1 MWARGRCNYDVVV
14 DTEFL
19 EQGSM
24 TYSEAVLPGDG
35 PDEILFS
42 TYTCHPSMANNELP
56 GPLVAAFLCRQL
68 AARPTRRYTYR
79 FLFVPETIGSIVY
92 LSQHGA
98 RLRER
103 LVAGYL

>member
-56 GPLVAAFLCRQL
+56 GP
-68 AARPTRRYTYR
+68 
-79 FLFVPETIGSIVY
+79 
-92 LSQHGA
+92 
-98 RLRER
+98 
-103 LVAGYL
+103 